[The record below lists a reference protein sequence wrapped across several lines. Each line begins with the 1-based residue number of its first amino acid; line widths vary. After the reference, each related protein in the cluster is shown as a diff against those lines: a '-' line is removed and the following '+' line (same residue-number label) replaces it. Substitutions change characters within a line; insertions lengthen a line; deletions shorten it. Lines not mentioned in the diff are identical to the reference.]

1 MSDSALARLL
11 KPLPG
16 PDTVSQAAVAE
27 RAATTLRPAGAFG
40 RLDAVASWL
49 AAWQWSTIPKVEKP
63 AVVVFGADHGV
74 TAEGVSV
81 YPSEVTQAMVAAM
94 DQGVATVTAL
104 ARQVG
109 AAFSFHDAGV
119 GRPTGNIRV
128 EDAMSPDEF
137 DDAVK
142 VGVDAVENIDAD
154 LLVFGEVGIGNTTP
168 AAAVSA
174 AERVSGFSHSTC
186 LPAS

>member
-1 MSDSALARLL
+1 MSPPRAGDPARRSSCPTKSVPASSPTICSVVPSAISSDAPTSASLQWLIVPCSRYPVASSNSAPLRRPFVSDSALARLL
-11 KPLPG
+11 EHLPG

-49 AAWQWSTIPKVEKP
+49 AAWQWSTTPKVEKP

-74 TAEGVSV
+74 TAEGVSA
-81 YPSEVTQAMVAAM
+81 YPGEVTQAMVAAM

-109 AAFSFHDAGV
+109 AAFSFHDAG
-119 GRPTGNIRV
+119 
-128 EDAMSPDEF
+128 
-137 DDAVK
+137 
-142 VGVDAVENIDAD
+142 
-154 LLVFGEVGIGNTTP
+154 
-168 AAAVSA
+168 
-174 AERVSGFSHSTC
+174 
-186 LPAS
+186 